1 MDMVN
6 AIHVAVVD
14 HCSFVMNT
22 PIVGG
27 FMSDDAVNVAIVM
40 DMVNA
45 IHVAVVDDTT
55 LVVDL
60 G

>member
-1 MDMVN
+1 
-6 AIHVAVVD
+6 
-14 HCSFVMNT
+14 
-22 PIVGG
+22 
-27 FMSDDAVNVAIVM
+27 MSDDAVNVAIVM

-60 G
+60 GCGWGRSNKQRCS